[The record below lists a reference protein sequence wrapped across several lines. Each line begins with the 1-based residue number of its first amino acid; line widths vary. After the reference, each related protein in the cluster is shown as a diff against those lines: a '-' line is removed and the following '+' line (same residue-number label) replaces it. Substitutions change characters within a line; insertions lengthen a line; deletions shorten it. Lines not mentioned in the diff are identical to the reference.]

1 MTPSYAYAYAAQ
13 ETLWTRN
20 PQRRLRAGATLDRTD

>member
-1 MTPSYAYAYAAQ
+1 MTPSYAYAAQ